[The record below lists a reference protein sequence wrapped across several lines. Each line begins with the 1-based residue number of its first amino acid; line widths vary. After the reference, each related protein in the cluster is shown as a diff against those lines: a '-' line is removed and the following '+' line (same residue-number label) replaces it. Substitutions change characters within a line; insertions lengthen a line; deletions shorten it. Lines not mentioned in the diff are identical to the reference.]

1 MRTIIELPE
10 TSRDELDALSRRLG
24 ISRAEAIR
32 RTVSEYLTEHRSA
45 DHDDL
50 FGIWKHRDIDAPT
63 REDDLRA
70 EWERR

>member
-32 RTVSEYLTEHRSA
+32 RAVSEYLTAHRSA
-45 DHDDL
+45 AHDDL
-50 FGIWKHRDIDAPT
+50 FGIWKHRDIDALT

-70 EWERR
+70 EWEHR